1 MPNLKHALDKLSKSK
16 VVKVYNPILD
26 EAALEQDRIKYERW
40 DPYHWYLAS
49 HIMSEWPVNIKK
61 YPSAGPGLSTIST

>member
-26 EAALEQDRIKYERW
+26 EAALEQDRIKYER
-40 DPYHWYLAS
+40 
-49 HIMSEWPVNIKK
+49 
-61 YPSAGPGLSTIST
+61 